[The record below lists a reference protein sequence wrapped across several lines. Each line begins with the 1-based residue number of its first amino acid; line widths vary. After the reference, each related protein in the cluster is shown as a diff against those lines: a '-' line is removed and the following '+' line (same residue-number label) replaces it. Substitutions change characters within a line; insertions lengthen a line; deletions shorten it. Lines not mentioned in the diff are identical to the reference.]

1 MKNDPIISV
10 RNLNYAVNNNQI
22 LSDIFFDIYEGEFVG
37 IIGPNGAGKSTLV
50 KIIIGEIEEYTGE
63 VTIKRKIG
71 YVPQTEEVD
80 VTFPMKVYEL
90 VLLGLYKDVGPIK
103 RFKKEHYQKVKEIL
117 KILNVEELYSR
128 QIGELSGGEY
138 RRVMIAR
145 ALVSEPDILI
155 LDEPEAN
162 IDKPGQELLLN
173 ILKKLKEEKNITI
186 ILVSHDL
193 NMIFKET
200 TKILCLN
207 KTLHC
212 HKNTWDIN
220 IQDLKNLYTEDFQ
233 LFAHLNGTMKAV
245 IDKDDR
251 IF

>member
-1 MKNDPIISV
+1 MKNEPIISV
-10 RNLNYAVNNNQI
+10 KNLNYTINNNQI
-22 LSDIFFDIYEGEFVG
+22 LSNISFDIYEGDFVG

-50 KIIIGEIEEYTGE
+50 KIITGEIEEYSGE
-63 VTIKRKIG
+63 VRIVRKIG
-71 YVPQTEEVD
+71 YVPQTEEIE

-90 VLLGLYKDVGPIK
+90 VLLGLYKDVGPMR
-103 RFKKEHYQKVKEIL
+103 RFKREHYQKVKDVLEL
-117 KILNVEELYSR
+117 LNIEELYDR
-128 QIGELSGGEY
+128 QIGKLSGGEY

-145 ALVSEPDILI
+145 ALVSKPDVLI

-162 IDKPGQELLLN
+162 IDKQGQEVLLN
-173 ILKKLKEEKNITI
+173 ILKKLKDEKNITI

-200 TKILCLN
+200 TRILCLN
-207 KTLHC
+207 KTIHC

-220 IQDLKNLYTEDFQ
+220 IKDLKNLYSEDFE

-245 IDKDDR
+245 IDRDD
-251 IF
+251 

>member
-1 MKNDPIISV
+1 MKNEPIISV
-10 RNLNYAVNNNQI
+10 KNLNYTINNNQI
-22 LSDIFFDIYEGEFVG
+22 LSNISFDIYEGDFVG

-50 KIIIGEIEEYTGE
+50 KIITGEIEEYSGE
-63 VTIKRKIG
+63 VRIVRKIG
-71 YVPQTEEVD
+71 YVPQTEEIE

-90 VLLGLYKDVGPIK
+90 VLLGLYKDVGPMR
-103 RFKKEHYQKVKEIL
+103 RFKREHYQKVKDVLEL
-117 KILNVEELYSR
+117 LNIEELYDR

-145 ALVSEPDILI
+145 ALVSKPDVLI

-162 IDKPGQELLLN
+162 IDKQGQEVLLN
-173 ILKKLKEEKNITI
+173 ILKKLKDEKNITI

-200 TKILCLN
+200 TRILCLN
-207 KTLHC
+207 KTIHC

-220 IQDLKNLYTEDFQ
+220 IKDLKNLYSEDFE
-233 LFAHLNGTMKAV
+233 LFTHLNGTIKAV
-245 IDKDDR
+245 IDRDD
-251 IF
+251 

>member
-1 MKNDPIISV
+1 MKNEPVISAN
-10 RNLNYAVNNNQI
+10 NLNYSVNNNQI
-22 LSDIFFDIYEGEFVG
+22 LTNIFFDIYKGDFVG

-50 KIIIGEIEEYTGE
+50 KIITGEIEKYSGE
-63 VTIKRKIG
+63 VSIKGKIG
-71 YVPQTEEVD
+71 YVPQVEEIIS
-80 VTFPMKVYEL
+80 TFPMKVYEL
-90 VLLGLYKDVGPIK
+90 VLLGLYKEVGPIK
-103 RFKKEHYQKVKEIL
+103 RFKKYHYQKVKEVLQLLSI
-117 KILNVEELYSR
+117 EELYDR
-128 QIGELSGGEY
+128 QIGKLSGGEY

-145 ALVSEPDILI
+145 ALVSDPDILI

-173 ILKKLKEEKNITI
+173 ILKKLKEEKNMTI

-200 TKILCLN
+200 TRILCLN

-212 HKNTWDIN
+212 HKNTWDISMK
-220 IQDLKNLYTEDFQ
+220 DLKELYSEDFE

-245 IDKDDR
+245 VDKDDGNT
-251 IF
+251 

>member
-1 MKNDPIISV
+1 MKNEPIISV
-10 RNLNYAVNNNQI
+10 KNLNYTINNNQI
-22 LSDIFFDIYEGEFVG
+22 LSNISFDIYEGDFVG

-50 KIIIGEIEEYTGE
+50 KIITGEIEEYSGE
-63 VTIKRKIG
+63 VRIVRKIG
-71 YVPQTEEVD
+71 YVPQTEEIE

-90 VLLGLYKDVGPIK
+90 VLLGLYKDVGPMR
-103 RFKKEHYQKVKEIL
+103 RFKREHYQKVKDVLEL
-117 KILNVEELYSR
+117 LNIEELYDR

-145 ALVSEPDILI
+145 ALVSKPDVLI

-162 IDKPGQELLLN
+162 IDKQGQEVLLN
-173 ILKKLKEEKNITI
+173 ILKKLKDEKNITI

-200 TKILCLN
+200 TRILCLN

-212 HKNTWDIN
+212 HKNTRDIN
-220 IQDLKNLYTEDFQ
+220 MKDLKELYSEDFE

-245 IDKDDR
+245 IDRDD
-251 IF
+251 

>member
-1 MKNDPIISV
+1 MKNEPIISV
-10 RNLNYAVNNNQI
+10 KNLNYTINNNQI
-22 LSDIFFDIYEGEFVG
+22 LSNISFDIYEGDFVG

-50 KIIIGEIEEYTGE
+50 KIITGEIEEYSGE
-63 VTIKRKIG
+63 VRIVRKIG
-71 YVPQTEEVD
+71 YVPQTEEIE

-90 VLLGLYKDVGPIK
+90 VLLGLYKDVGPMR
-103 RFKKEHYQKVKEIL
+103 RFKREHYQKVKDVLEL
-117 KILNVEELYSR
+117 LNIEELYDR

-145 ALVSEPDILI
+145 ALVSKPDVLI

-162 IDKPGQELLLN
+162 IDKQGQEVLLN
-173 ILKKLKEEKNITI
+173 ILKKLKDEKNITI

-200 TKILCLN
+200 TRILCLN
-207 KTLHC
+207 KTIHC

-220 IQDLKNLYTEDFQ
+220 IKDLKNLYSEDFE

-245 IDKDDR
+245 IDRDD
-251 IF
+251 

>member
-1 MKNDPIISV
+1 
-10 RNLNYAVNNNQI
+10 
-22 LSDIFFDIYEGEFVG
+22 
-37 IIGPNGAGKSTLV
+37 IGPNGAGKSTLV
-50 KIIIGEIEEYTGE
+50 KIITGEIEEYSGE
-63 VTIKRKIG
+63 VRIVRKIG
-71 YVPQTEEVD
+71 YVPQTEEIE

-90 VLLGLYKDVGPIK
+90 VLLGLYKDVGPMR
-103 RFKKEHYQKVKEIL
+103 RFKREHYQKVKDVLEL
-117 KILNVEELYSR
+117 LNIEELYDR

-145 ALVSEPDILI
+145 ALVSKPDVLI

-162 IDKPGQELLLN
+162 IDKQGQEVLLN
-173 ILKKLKEEKNITI
+173 ILKKLKDEKNITI

-200 TKILCLN
+200 TRILCLN
-207 KTLHC
+207 KTIHC

-220 IQDLKNLYTEDFQ
+220 IKDLKNLYSEDFE

-245 IDKDDR
+245 IDRDD
-251 IF
+251 

>member
-63 VTIKRKIG
+63 VTIKGKIG

-103 RFKKEHYQKVKEIL
+103 RFKKEHYQKVKEVL

-207 KTLHC
+207 KILHC

>member
-1 MKNDPIISV
+1 MKNEPIISV
-10 RNLNYAVNNNQI
+10 KNLNYTINNNQI
-22 LSDIFFDIYEGEFVG
+22 LSNISFDIYEGDFVG

-50 KIIIGEIEEYTGE
+50 KIITGEIEEYSGE
-63 VTIKRKIG
+63 VRIVRKIG
-71 YVPQTEEVD
+71 YVPQTEEIE

-90 VLLGLYKDVGPIK
+90 VLLGLYKDVGPMR
-103 RFKKEHYQKVKEIL
+103 RFKREHYQKVKDVLEL
-117 KILNVEELYSR
+117 LNIEELYDR

-145 ALVSEPDILI
+145 ALVSKPDVLI

-162 IDKPGQELLLN
+162 IDKQGQEVLLN
-173 ILKKLKEEKNITI
+173 ILKKLKDEKNITI

-200 TKILCLN
+200 TRILCLN
-207 KTLHC
+207 KTIHC

-220 IQDLKNLYTEDFQ
+220 IKDLKNLYSEDFE
-233 LFAHLNGTMKAV
+233 LFAHLNGTIKAV
-245 IDKDDR
+245 IDRDD
-251 IF
+251 

>member
-1 MKNDPIISV
+1 MKNEPIISV
-10 RNLNYAVNNNQI
+10 KNLNYTINNNQI
-22 LSDIFFDIYEGEFVG
+22 LSNISFDIYEGDFVG

-50 KIIIGEIEEYTGE
+50 KIITGEIEEYSGE
-63 VTIKRKIG
+63 VRIVRKIG
-71 YVPQTEEVD
+71 YVPQTEEIE

-90 VLLGLYKDVGPIK
+90 VLLGLYKDVGPMR
-103 RFKKEHYQKVKEIL
+103 RFKREHYQKVKDVLEL
-117 KILNVEELYSR
+117 LNIEELYDR

-145 ALVSEPDILI
+145 ALVSKPDVLI

-162 IDKPGQELLLN
+162 IDKQGQEVLIN
-173 ILKKLKEEKNITI
+173 ILKKLKDEKNITI

-200 TKILCLN
+200 TRILCLN
-207 KTLHC
+207 KTIHC

-220 IQDLKNLYTEDFQ
+220 IKDLKNLYSEDFE
-233 LFAHLNGTMKAV
+233 LFAHLNGTIKAV
-245 IDKDDR
+245 IDRDD
-251 IF
+251 

>member
-1 MKNDPIISV
+1 MKNEPIISV
-10 RNLNYAVNNNQI
+10 KNLNYTINNNQI
-22 LSDIFFDIYEGEFVG
+22 LSNISFDIYEGDFVG

-50 KIIIGEIEEYTGE
+50 KIVTGEIEEYSGE
-63 VTIKRKIG
+63 VRIVRKIG
-71 YVPQTEEVD
+71 YVPQTEEIE

-90 VLLGLYKDVGPIK
+90 VLLGLYKDVGPMR
-103 RFKKEHYQKVKEIL
+103 RFKREHYQKVKDVLEL
-117 KILNVEELYSR
+117 LNIEELYDR

-145 ALVSEPDILI
+145 ALVSKPDVLI

-162 IDKPGQELLLN
+162 IDKQGQEVLIN
-173 ILKKLKEEKNITI
+173 ILKKLKDEKNITI

-200 TKILCLN
+200 TRILCLN
-207 KTLHC
+207 KTIHC

-220 IQDLKNLYTEDFQ
+220 IKDLKNLYSEDFE

-245 IDKDDR
+245 IDRDD
-251 IF
+251 

>member
-1 MKNDPIISV
+1 MKNEPIISV
-10 RNLNYAVNNNQI
+10 KNLNYTINNNQI
-22 LSDIFFDIYEGEFVG
+22 LSNISFDIYEGDFVG

-50 KIIIGEIEEYTGE
+50 KIITGEIEEYSGE
-63 VTIKRKIG
+63 VRIVRKIG
-71 YVPQTEEVD
+71 YVPQTEEIE

-90 VLLGLYKDVGPIK
+90 VLLGLYKDVGPMR
-103 RFKKEHYQKVKEIL
+103 RFKREHYQKVKDVLEL
-117 KILNVEELYSR
+117 LNIEELYDR

-145 ALVSEPDILI
+145 ALVSKPDVLI

-162 IDKPGQELLLN
+162 IDKQGQEVLIN
-173 ILKKLKEEKNITI
+173 ILKKLKDEKNITI

-200 TKILCLN
+200 TRILCLN
-207 KTLHC
+207 KTIHC

-220 IQDLKNLYTEDFQ
+220 IKDLKNLYSEDFE

-245 IDKDDR
+245 IDRDD
-251 IF
+251 